1 MLLYVDEI
9 DRRLPSFQNVPSDRI
24 DRRERRGVARVHGRE
39 DRVAAVRAVEVR
51 VVLQVD
57 EPIAVARVG
66 HVRRA
71 EQVCYAGSTVAAGR
85 HSFCLANARVH
96 VLIFAFMRQLLN
108 AADKVPAIC

>member
-1 MLLYVDEI
+1 MLLDVYEI

-24 DRRERRGVARVHGRE
+24 DRRERRRVARVHGRE

-66 HVRRA
+66 HVPMPKR
-71 EQVCYAGSTVAAGR
+71 GR
-85 HSFCLANARVH
+85 
-96 VLIFAFMRQLLN
+96 
-108 AADKVPAIC
+108 AADVREDHVRMGFVYWDWLQRVWYG